1 MDQEIH
7 FVTGKGGVG
16 KSVVAAALAFK
27 MSQKGQRVL
36 LVELGDQSFYKDYF
50 RLPRVG
56 FVPVSLAGNLDVALW
71 TGAECLREYA
81 HHLLKVERLANLFFE
96 NPVMRTFLNIAPA
109 LSELAILGK
118 ITSGPRKH
126 GPALPYDCVVVDAYA
141 TGHFLALLDAPTGMG
156 QVVQFGPMAEQSR
169 SIVAV
174 TNDPGI
180 CRYHVVTLPEDLP
193 IKESLELRQG
203 LIAKTGI
210 EPTVLLNKVLKTDIS
225 LEELQKIS
233 EGLDDEAQFAGYLK
247 FQTAKKEEAYR
258 TLSNEYQVVTELP
271 FVFSMDPW
279 EIIKEFQ
286 GALP

>member
-27 MSQKGQRVL
+27 MSQNGQRVL

-56 FVPVSLAGNLDVALW
+56 FEPVSLSANLHVALW

-118 ITSGPRKH
+118 ITSGPRHH
-126 GPALPYDCVVVDAYA
+126 GPPLAYDCIVVDAYA

-180 CRYHVVTLPEDLP
+180 SRYHVVTLAEDLP

-203 LIAKTGI
+203 LLAKTGI
-210 EPTVLLNKVLKTDIS
+210 EPRVYLNKVLRTDIS
-225 LEELQKIS
+225 KEELLKLS
-233 EGLDDEAQFAGYLK
+233 EETGDEAQFAGYLM
-247 FQTAKKEEAYR
+247 FQTTKKEEAYS
-258 TLSNEYQVVTELP
+258 TLMNEYKNVTELP
-271 FVFSMDPW
+271 YIFSMDPW
-279 EIIKEFQ
+279 EILRGIEE
-286 GALP
+286 ALL

>member
-27 MSQKGQRVL
+27 MSQNGQRVL

-50 RLPRVG
+50 RLTHVG
-56 FVPVSLAGNLDVALW
+56 FEPVSLSANLDVALW
-71 TGAECLREYA
+71 TGVECLREYA

-109 LSELAILGK
+109 LPELAILGK

-126 GPALPYDCVVVDAYA
+126 GPPLPYDVIVVDAYA

-169 SIVAV
+169 AIVGV
-174 TNDPGI
+174 IRDPKI
-180 CRYHVVTLPEDLP
+180 SRYHVVTLAEDLP
-193 IKESLELRQG
+193 IKESLELRHG
-203 LIAKTGI
+203 LLAKTGI
-210 EPTVLLNKVLKTDIS
+210 EPRVLLNKILPIEISKDELK
-225 LEELQKIS
+225 KVS
-233 EGLDDEAQFAGYLK
+233 EGTGDEAQFAGYLL
-247 FQTAKKEEAYR
+247 FQAAKKEEAYK
-258 TLSNEYQVVTELP
+258 TLSNECKSVTELP
-271 FVFSMDPW
+271 YIFSVDPW
-279 EIIKEFQ
+279 EILKGVQ
-286 GALP
+286 GALS